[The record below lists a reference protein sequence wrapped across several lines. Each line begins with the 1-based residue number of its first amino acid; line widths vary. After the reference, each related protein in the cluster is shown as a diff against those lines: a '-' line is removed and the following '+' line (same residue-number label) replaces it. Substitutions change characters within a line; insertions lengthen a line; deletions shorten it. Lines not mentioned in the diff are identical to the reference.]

1 MRVDMA
7 QLPKEFDFLTDPS
20 LDPEIKKTLLAGLL
34 EEKRHAREKKKLWH
48 NTPLM
53 LALVGTI
60 SVLANGLVAY
70 VQAGRTTSDTI
81 TLKQLEAQLKESE
94 ERSKGDR
101 ERQLSEL
108 KQQMG

>member
-34 EEKRHAREKKKLWH
+34 EEKRHARDNDLKVMEAQASQALEKKKLWH

-60 SVLANGLVAY
+60 SVL
-70 VQAGRTTSDTI
+70 
-81 TLKQLEAQLKESE
+81 
-94 ERSKGDR
+94 ERSSGVCASRANDFR
-101 ERQLSEL
+101 HDYIEAA
-108 KQQMG
+108 